1 MCSTLFQ
8 DPKQLILKKQTANFL
23 TIALYTIRSSA
34 NMPERRVL
42 RSRNSLTS
50 QMQPAKAAA
59 ASMSLSRPRRAVYG
73 STIQSITVA
82 RGTPP
87 PPDDPKKSIRIRF
100 TMPSSKLREVTSGS
114 PVSTTTVGVNSR
126 DSFEGGQIM
135 TGPRGSRAK
144 RPVVEES
151 ESEEE
156 DEDEGEGDEDDQQD
170 DDDDEEPDGEVE
182 EDEDDDDAENDDSA
196 DAEADLDAD
205 GDVVMDEQLSIATP
219 PPPPTVKTKVSP
231 TKPSLTLTPAQ
242 EGGKSKT
249 KEMELADDDDEELS
263 ELDSEGEEDEGAE
276 ADADADADGEEAAEM
291 DESMDQEDENP
302 SVDTGSRAS
311 TPDVSKMTKRQR
323 SRLDQVMGGDFLQLP
338 MGKCF
343 FFF

>member
-1 MCSTLFQ
+1 
-8 DPKQLILKKQTANFL
+8 
-23 TIALYTIRSSA
+23 
-34 NMPERRVL
+34 
-42 RSRNSLTS
+42 
-50 QMQPAKAAA
+50 
-59 ASMSLSRPRRAVYG
+59 MSLSRPRRAVSG
-73 STIQSITVA
+73 STTQSITVA

-114 PVSTTTVGVNSR
+114 SISTTTVGVNSR
-126 DSFEGGQIM
+126 DNFEGGQIM

-156 DEDEGEGDEDDQQD
+156 DEDEGDGDEDDQQD
-170 DDDDEEPDGEVE
+170 DDDDEPEAEIE
-182 EDEDDDDAENDDSA
+182 EDEDDEEADNDDSG

-205 GDVVMDEQLSIATP
+205 GDLVMDEQPSIATTP
-219 PPPPTVKTKVSP
+219 PRSAVKTKASP
-231 TKPSLTLTPAQ
+231 TKPSLTITPAQ
-242 EGGKSKT
+242 EGGKFRA

-263 ELDSEGEEDEGAE
+263 ELDSEGDEDEGVE
-276 ADADADADGEEAAEM
+276 ADVDAEGEEVAEM
-291 DESMDQEDENP
+291 DESMDQDDENP
-302 SVDTGSRAS
+302 SVGTGSRAS

-338 MGKCF
+338 MGKCLF
-343 FFF
+343 FFSVSPPFSQLKFERGKR

>member
-1 MCSTLFQ
+1 
-8 DPKQLILKKQTANFL
+8 
-23 TIALYTIRSSA
+23 
-34 NMPERRVL
+34 
-42 RSRNSLTS
+42 
-50 QMQPAKAAA
+50 
-59 ASMSLSRPRRAVYG
+59 MSLSRPRRSVSG
-73 STIQSITVA
+73 STTQSITVA

-114 PVSTTTVGVNSR
+114 PVSTTTVSVNSR
-126 DSFEGGQIM
+126 DNFEGGQIM

-151 ESEEE
+151 ESEED

-170 DDDDEEPDGEVE
+170 DDDEPEAEIE
-182 EDEDDDDAENDDSA
+182 EDEDDEEADNDDSG

-205 GDVVMDEQLSIATP
+205 GDLVMDEQPSIATP
-219 PPPPTVKTKVSP
+219 PPRSAIKTKASP
-231 TKPSLTLTPAQ
+231 TKPSLTITPAQ
-242 EGGKSKT
+242 EGGKFKA

-263 ELDSEGEEDEGAE
+263 ELDSEGDEDEGVG
-276 ADADADADGEEAAEM
+276 ADADAEGEEVAEM
-291 DESMDQEDENP
+291 DESMDQDDENP
-302 SVDTGSRAS
+302 SVGTGSRAS

-338 MGKCF
+338 MGQCIFFLFPPFFINWSSKDVKCNADIWQSLKLRSISRQKNMRWEGRRWLEDEKI
-343 FFF
+343 

>member
-1 MCSTLFQ
+1 
-8 DPKQLILKKQTANFL
+8 
-23 TIALYTIRSSA
+23 
-34 NMPERRVL
+34 MPERRVL
-42 RSRNSLTS
+42 RSRASLTS
-50 QMQPAKAAA
+50 QMQPAKTAA
-59 ASMSLSRPRRAVYG
+59 ASMSLSRPRRAVSG
-73 STIQSITVA
+73 STTQSVTVA

-126 DSFEGGQIM
+126 DNFEGGQIM

-156 DEDEGEGDEDDQQD
+156 DEDEGDGHEDDQQD
-170 DDDDEEPDGEVE
+170 EDDDEPEAEIE
-182 EDEDDDDAENDDSA
+182 EDEDDEEADNDDSG

-205 GDVVMDEQLSIATP
+205 GDLVMDDQPSIATP
-219 PPPPTVKTKVSP
+219 PPRSAVKTKASP
-231 TKPSLTLTPAQ
+231 TKPSLTITPAQ
-242 EGGKSKT
+242 EGGKSRA

-263 ELDSEGEEDEGAE
+263 ELDSEGDEEEGLE
-276 ADADADADGEEAAEM
+276 ADADAEGEEVAEM
-291 DESMDQEDENP
+291 DESMDQDDENP
-302 SVDTGSRAS
+302 SVGTGSRAS

-338 MGKCF
+338 MGKTPSFFCF
-343 FFF
+343 PPLFLN

>member
-1 MCSTLFQ
+1 
-8 DPKQLILKKQTANFL
+8 
-23 TIALYTIRSSA
+23 
-34 NMPERRVL
+34 
-42 RSRNSLTS
+42 
-50 QMQPAKAAA
+50 
-59 ASMSLSRPRRAVYG
+59 
-73 STIQSITVA
+73 
-82 RGTPP
+82 
-87 PPDDPKKSIRIRF
+87 
-100 TMPSSKLREVTSGS
+100 MPSSKLREVTSGS

-170 DDDDEEPDGEVE
+170 DDVEEPDGEAE
-182 EDEDDDDAENDDSA
+182 DDEDDDEAENDDSA

-205 GDVVMDEQLSIATP
+205 GDVVMDEHPSIATP
-219 PPPPTVKTKVSP
+219 PPTRSVKTKVSP

-242 EGGKSKT
+242 EGGKLKA

-263 ELDSEGEEDEGAE
+263 ELDSEGEEDEGVE
-276 ADADADADGEEAAEM
+276 ADADADADAEGEEVAEM
-291 DESMDQEDENP
+291 DESMDQDDENP
-302 SVDTGSRAS
+302 SVGTGSRAS

-343 FFF
+343 FFSLLSESEKGRGKGYADE

>member
-1 MCSTLFQ
+1 
-8 DPKQLILKKQTANFL
+8 
-23 TIALYTIRSSA
+23 
-34 NMPERRVL
+34 
-42 RSRNSLTS
+42 
-50 QMQPAKAAA
+50 MQSAKAAA
-59 ASMSLSRPRRAVYG
+59 ASMSLSRPRRAVSG
-73 STIQSITVA
+73 STTQSITVA

-114 PVSTTTVGVNSR
+114 PVSPATVGVNSR

-170 DDDDEEPDGEVE
+170 DQQDDDDDDDDDEPDAEIEEE
-182 EDEDDDDAENDDSA
+182 EDDEEADNDDSA

-205 GDVVMDEQLSIATP
+205 GDLIMDEQPSIASP
-219 PPPPTVKTKVSP
+219 PPRSAVKAKASP
-231 TKPSLTLTPAQ
+231 TKPSLTITPAQ
-242 EGGKSKT
+242 EGGKFKA

-263 ELDSEGEEDEGAE
+263 ELDSEGDEDEGVE
-276 ADADADADGEEAAEM
+276 VDADAEGEEVVEM
-291 DESMDQEDENP
+291 DESMDQDDENP
-302 SVDTGSRAS
+302 SVGTGSRAS

-338 MGKCF
+338 MGKCVF
-343 FFF
+343 FSLCSFLPPLPPLVLD